1 MSFIAEKNEDY
12 KSREYWDSRFEHEL
26 EYEWL
31 VEFNDVR
38 SRLEALLHAEDRI
51 LVVGCGNS
59 RFSADLYDAG
69 YKHIVNIDY
78 SEVVIQRMKLVH
90 ADRSLMQWEVM
101 DMTHLTFPDEL
112 FDVVIDKAAMD
123 AIMVDEGDVWYPEQ
137 SVIDTAHNMCNEIIR
152 VLKPGGLHIQIS
164 FAQPHFRS
172 KYLMGL
178 RYLGD
183 ESNQFGVSEGPSS
196 VYPWTLTCST
206 IPSSKGLLD
215 NFLYVMRKD
224 R

>member
-1 MSFIAEKNEDY
+1 MSFIAEKNKDY
-12 KSREYWDSRFEHEL
+12 KSREYWDNRFTQEQ

-38 SRLEALLHAEDRI
+38 SRLATLLRAEDKI

-69 YKHIVNIDY
+69 FEHIVNIDY
-78 SEVVIQRMKLVH
+78 SAVVIQRMQEVH
-90 ADRSLMQWEVM
+90 VDRCHMTWEVM
-101 DMTHLTFPDEL
+101 DMTHLTFSDES

-137 SVIDTAHNMCNEIIR
+137 SVIDSALSMCQEIAR
-152 VLKPGGLHIQIS
+152 VLKPNGLHIQIS

-178 RYLGD
+178 RHLGD
-183 ESNQFGVSEGPSS
+183 DSNQFGVCEGHSS
-196 VYPWTLTCST
+196 IYPWTLTCST
-206 IPSSKGLLD
+206 IASSKGLLD
-215 NFLYVMRKD
+215 NFMYVMRRD